1 LHSALST
8 QHCST
13 QYSALGTSSSPL
25 SLPRCNVAKITAKAQ
40 KNPTALLAI
49 LLVAHMMVVS
59 LNRAPRRLDGVR
71 YVQIWVMTA
80 LMPVQWAAAQVS
92 TAISNGWNHYVALG
106 DARAEN
112 DRLRSERAQL
122 EASLLETREQ
132 IRLAEQWQT
141 RAGYPVVQARVIAR
155 DASQW
160 FNSVIID
167 RGTIAGVQKDQP
179 VMTPEGLVGRVIYA
193 GPAAARVL
201 LLTDERHGAG
211 AIIGQLADTR
221 VLGVIK
227 GRNESRCE
235 IRFFSSP
242 DKIASGELVLTSGQD
257 GLYPRGLVIGKVLR
271 PEGEASSQAAIEVE
285 PAAPLDKLDLVAVM
299 LIPPGEVR
307 AMAEDLIEAERRDRV
322 RQNAPVRRRR

>member
-1 LHSALST
+1 M
-8 QHCST
+8 
-13 QYSALGTSSSPL
+13 
-25 SLPRCNVAKITAKAQ
+25 
-40 KNPTALLAI
+40 AI

-59 LNRAPRRLDGVR
+59 LNRAPRRIDGAR

-92 TAISNGWNHYVALG
+92 TAISNGWNHYVALA
-106 DARAEN
+106 DARVEN
-112 DRLRSERAQL
+112 DQLRSERAQL
-122 EASLLETREQ
+122 EASLLEAREQ
-132 IRLAEQWQT
+132 IRLAEQLQALKEWQAG
-141 RAGYPVVQARVIAR
+141 AGYPVVQARVIAR

-179 VMTPEGLVGRVIYA
+179 VMTPEGLVGRIIYA
-193 GPAAARVL
+193 GPTAARVL

-227 GRNESRCE
+227 GKNESRCE

-257 GLYPRGLVIGKVLR
+257 GLYPRGLVIGRVLR
-271 PEGEASSQAAIEVE
+271 PEGEASSQTAIEVE
-285 PAAPLDKLDLVAVM
+285 PAAALDKLDLVAVM

-307 AMAEDLIEAERRDRV
+307 ATAEALIEAERRDRV
-322 RQNAPVRRRR
+322 RQAAPVRRRR

>member
-1 LHSALST
+1 M
-8 QHCST
+8 
-13 QYSALGTSSSPL
+13 
-25 SLPRCNVAKITAKAQ
+25 AKITAKAQ

-122 EASLLETREQ
+122 EAGLLEAREQ
-132 IRLAEQWQT
+132 IRLAEQLQALKEWQA
-141 RAGYPVVQARVIAR
+141 RAGYPAVQARVIAR

-179 VMTPEGLVGRVIYA
+179 VITPEGLVGRVIYA

-257 GLYPRGLVIGKVLR
+257 GLYPRGLVIGRILR
-271 PEGEASSQAAIEVE
+271 PEGEASSQAAMEVE

-307 AMAEDLIEAERRDRV
+307 ARAEDLIEAERRDRV
-322 RQNAPVRRRR
+322 RQDAPVRRRR

>member
-1 LHSALST
+1 PRS
-8 QHCST
+8 QH
-13 QYSALGTSSSPL
+13 LFIL
-25 SLPRCNVAKITAKAQ
+25 LPRCNVAKITAKAQ

-122 EASLLETREQ
+122 EAGLLEAREQ
-132 IRLAEQWQT
+132 IRLAEQLQALKEWQA
-141 RAGYPVVQARVIAR
+141 RAGYPAVQARVIAR

-179 VMTPEGLVGRVIYA
+179 VITPEGLVGRVIYA

-257 GLYPRGLVIGKVLR
+257 GLYPRGLVIGRILR
-271 PEGEASSQAAIEVE
+271 PEGEASSQAAMEVE

-307 AMAEDLIEAERRDRV
+307 ARAEDLIEAERRDRV
-322 RQNAPVRRRR
+322 RQDAPVRRRR